1 MSDTRYDGLG
11 LSLADGD
18 PIDFAHLTETVGSRE
33 EARLLEGFQKVHDI
47 VRFHQEQHRR
57 PLLESRV
64 IPIEAIRA
72 AMTGAAPAPPVLGAA
87 RPEGVSRPEAPPLSD
102 VVDYPEGMWLHL
114 GLREV
119 LGRGTFGTVYRAH
132 DIRLDREVALKLAAP
147 HDAVSDPAGTVS
159 AAILEGRKLARVRHP
174 HVVTVYGAER
184 GQGRDGIWMEL
195 VEGRTLHDLV
205 ADDGPLGERE
215 AIGAGLDV
223 ARALSAVHA
232 AGLVHRDVKA
242 HNVMRETGGRLVLM
256 DLGSGVDHAAGGGP
270 HFTGTPLYMAPELFG
285 DAPASVTT
293 DVYAVGVLL
302 YYLVSGEYPV
312 DARSLEELTENHRAG
327 RRVSLRERRGD
338 LSTAFV
344 QVVER
349 ALDPDPSRR
358 IASAA
363 ALERELAGLSGSPSP
378 ATSSTSTG
386 SASSTGGTGP
396 AAPSQTWT
404 RSQTRTQTRTRT
416 RIVGL
421 AVALG
426 LVVVSAVVLLP
437 ILLGGGAGPYTLDAT
452 FWKRTTDGGAVPLAA
467 GDAIG
472 VGDGVFLDLGLER
485 SLHVYVVNQDDTG
498 AAWLLFPLPGY
509 ELQNPVPEG
518 SHRLPGRWM
527 GRSFLWEI
535 SSAGGNERFYLVT
548 SPEPVAELEAE
559 LGRLPSP
566 RMESPVLAAELG
578 DEVMHRLRGAGRVAE
593 DVSAVG
599 GHAPTGILGEAR
611 PLAAGPESVSGMTVR
626 ELVLANPR

>member
-1 MSDTRYDGLG
+1 
-11 LSLADGD
+11 
-18 PIDFAHLTETVGSRE
+18 
-33 EARLLEGFQKVHDI
+33 
-47 VRFHQEQHRR
+47 
-57 PLLESRV
+57 
-64 IPIEAIRA
+64 
-72 AMTGAAPAPPVLGAA
+72 
-87 RPEGVSRPEAPPLSD
+87 
-102 VVDYPEGMWLHL
+102 
-114 GLREV
+114 
-119 LGRGTFGTVYRAH
+119 
-132 DIRLDREVALKLAAP
+132 
-147 HDAVSDPAGTVS
+147 
-159 AAILEGRKLARVRHP
+159 
-174 HVVTVYGAER
+174 
-184 GQGRDGIWMEL
+184 
-195 VEGRTLHDLV
+195 
-205 ADDGPLGERE
+205 
-215 AIGAGLDV
+215 
-223 ARALSAVHA
+223 
-232 AGLVHRDVKA
+232 
-242 HNVMRETGGRLVLM
+242 
-256 DLGSGVDHAAGGGP
+256 
-270 HFTGTPLYMAPELFG
+270 
-285 DAPASVTT
+285 
-293 DVYAVGVLL
+293 VLL
-302 YYLVSGEYPV
+302 YYLVTGEYPV

-378 ATSSTSTG
+378 ASSSTSPA
-386 SASSTGGTGP
+386 SASSIGGTAP
-396 AAPSQTWT
+396 AAPSRT
-404 RSQTRTQTRTRT
+404 RSRTRS
-416 RIVGL
+416 RIIGL
-421 AVALG
+421 GVALG

-437 ILLGGGAGPYTLDAT
+437 TLLGGSVGPYTLDAT

-578 DEVMHRLRGAGRVAE
+578 DEVMHRLRGVGRVAE

-599 GHAPTGILGEAR
+599 GQAPTGILGEAR
-611 PLAAGPESVSGMTVR
+611 PLAPGPESVSGMTVR